1 MTLACMPSTI
11 VNISTCILVY
21 YLGENKFVLVL
32 VKIDCFKSYFYKSQ
46 DLNVDH
52 QEKSVSN
59 VRHLIV
65 SLLKSS

>member
-1 MTLACMPSTI
+1 MTLVCMPSTI

-32 VKIDCFKSYFYKSQ
+32 VKIDCFKSLNFYKSQ

-52 QEKSVSN
+52 QEKSVS
-59 VRHLIV
+59 
-65 SLLKSS
+65 KSDIS